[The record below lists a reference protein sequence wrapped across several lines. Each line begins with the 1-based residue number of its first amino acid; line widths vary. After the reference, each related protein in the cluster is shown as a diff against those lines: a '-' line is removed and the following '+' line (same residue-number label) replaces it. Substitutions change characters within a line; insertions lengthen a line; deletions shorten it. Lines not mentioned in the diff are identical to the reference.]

1 MIYNDTARPL
11 LKGSTMALINTNEM
25 CMVYVDG
32 RCIDMGN
39 YYIDEQSGKKVL
51 VTSLEIA
58 EKFAQLVSVPVYI
71 RKEVIRHI

>member
-1 MIYNDTARPL
+1 
-11 LKGSTMALINTNEM
+11 MALINTNEM

-51 VTSLEIA
+51 VTSLELA
-58 EKFAQLVSVPVYI
+58 KKYARFVSVPVYT
-71 RKEVIRHI
+71 RKEVTRHKVQ